1 MDRRKFLAGTGTGI
15 LAGIGLASANPLK
28 ALAESNRTIPGYGV
42 NEANPKP
49 LPTLS
54 NDLTPYTG
62 TWDDVKLRHVLRRA
76 MFGVPYSQF
85 ATAKGLGS
93 MNTVVAKLLEDKP
106 MPTTPG
112 PWLEKL
118 NTVDRSITDPTERQK
133 DLNQKQ
139 RLSRFEFLT
148 VQDWWF
154 DRMLKEEL
162 NIREKMTLMWSNH
175 FVVGYDVIKQPT
187 YMFIYNQMLR
197 KNALGNLKTFVYE
210 MSIDPAMLYY
220 LNGNQNTYQIKN
232 GKTLNNINENF
243 ARELME
249 LFTLGIYD
257 PKTGEKNYTEED
269 IQQAAK
275 ALTGWQPT
283 QTAPFTSQFNPQLHN
298 NETKTFFGQSGNF
311 GLQEI
316 IDIIFAKNGGYNV
329 AYFICEKI
337 YMNFVYWVPNPTVV
351 GAMAEKLVASNWELK
366 PVLESLLQSAHFYDE
381 NVIGAQLKSPFE
393 LMGSL
398 VREFGLVLPPVDASI
413 GTINTGKTDPMGLT
427 VYNDQNP
434 THTYLAQAAGVV
446 LGQDLLNPP
455 NVKGWAGGHA
465 WVNTGTLP
473 TRKSVGYAVLLYPNY
488 FTGNVPRARG
498 VKITFDPMAWA
509 RLIPNADTMSASD
522 ITNALS
528 DQYLSFDLGPI
539 EDGVLESI
547 LMQGFSKPEDF
558 YLQEGKTAG
567 LAQGIALLPEFQLM

>member
-28 ALAESNRTIPGYGV
+28 ALAESNRAIPGYGV

-93 MNTVVAKLLEDKP
+93 MNAVVAKLLEDKP

-112 PWLEKL
+112 TWLEKL
-118 NTVDRSITDPTERQK
+118 NTTDRSLPADERQK
-133 DLNQKQ
+133 DLQNKQ

-162 NIREKMTLMWSNH
+162 SIREKMALMWSNH
-175 FVVGYDVIKQPT
+175 FVVGYDAIKQPT
-187 YMFIYNQMLR
+187 YLFIYNQMLR

-210 MSIDPAMLYY
+210 MSIDPAMLVY
-220 LNGNQNTYQIKN
+220 LNGNQSTYQIKN
-232 GKTLNNINENF
+232 GKTINNINENF

-275 ALTGWQPT
+275 ALSGWQNT
-283 QTAPFTSQFNPQLHN
+283 QTAPFATQLNPLFHN
-298 NETKTFFGQSGNF
+298 NENKTFFGQTGNF

-316 IDIIFAKNGGYNV
+316 IDIIFSKNGGYNV

-366 PVLESLLQSAHFYDE
+366 PVMDALLKSAHFYDE
-381 NVIGAQLKSPFE
+381 NVIGAQLKSPFD

-398 VREFGLVLPPVDASI
+398 VREFGLVLPAVDATI
-413 GTINTGKTDPMGLT
+413 GTIDTGTTDGQG
-427 VYNDQNP
+427 YNIYKDQNP

-488 FTGNVPRARG
+488 FTGNVPRAKG

-509 RLIPNADTMSASD
+509 KQIPNADTMTASE

-528 DQYLSFDLGPI
+528 DQYLAFDLGPI
-539 EDGVLESI
+539 EAGTLAAVI
-547 LMQGFSKPEDF
+547 ANNQGSF
-558 YLQEGKTAG
+558 YLDNGNISVTSQV
-567 LAQGIALLPEFQLM
+567 IALLPEFQLM

>member
-1 MDRRKFLAGTGTGI
+1 MDRRKFLTGTGTGI
-15 LAGIGLASANPLK
+15 LAGIGLASVNPLK
-28 ALAESNRTIPGYGV
+28 VLAESDRAIPGYGI
-42 NEANPKP
+42 NQANAKP

-62 TWDDVKLRHVLRRA
+62 PWNDVKLRHVLRRA

-85 ATAKGLGS
+85 VTAKGLGS
-93 MNTVVAKLLEDKP
+93 MNAVVAKLLEDKP

-118 NTVDRSITDPTERQK
+118 NIVDRSITDPDKKQI
-133 DLNQKQ
+133 DLQNKQ

-154 DRMLKEEL
+154 DRMLKEEM

-187 YMFIYNQMLR
+187 FMFIYNQMLR
-197 KNALGNLKTFVYE
+197 KNALGNLKTFAYE
-210 MSIDPAMLYY
+210 MSTDPAMLYY

-275 ALTGWQPT
+275 ALTGWQPM
-283 QTAPFTSQFNPQLHN
+283 QTAPFASQFVPTLHN
-298 NETKTFFGQSGNF
+298 NETKTFFGQTGNF

-316 IDIIFAKNGGYNV
+316 IDNIFAKNGGYNV

-337 YMNFVYWVPNPTVV
+337 YINFVYWVPNPTVV
-351 GAMAEKLVASNWELK
+351 GVMAEKLIASNWELK
-366 PVLESLLQSAHFYDE
+366 PVVVSLLESAHFYDE
-381 NVIGAQLKSPFE
+381 NVIGAQLKSPFD

-398 VREFGLVLPPVDASI
+398 VREFGLVLPPVDATTGAIPAGVDS
-413 GTINTGKTDPMGLT
+413 NTGYNK
-427 VYNDQNP
+427 YNDPNP
-434 THTYLAQAAGVV
+434 THTYLAQAAGMI

-473 TRKSVGYAVLLYPNY
+473 TRKSVAYAALLYPNY
-488 FTGNVPRARG
+488 FNGNAPRSKG
-498 VKITFDPMAWA
+498 VKIIFDPMSWA
-509 RLIPNADTMSASD
+509 NSIPGAASMTSVD

-528 DQYLSFDLGPI
+528 DQYLSFDLGSI
-539 EDGVLESI
+539 ESGVLESVVS
-547 LMQGFSKPEDF
+547 LGLPKDDF
-558 YLQEGKTAG
+558 YLENGRVAQF
-567 LAQGIALLPEFQLM
+567 AQGIALLPEFQLM

>member
-1 MDRRKFLAGTGTGI
+1 
-15 LAGIGLASANPLK
+15 
-28 ALAESNRTIPGYGV
+28 
-42 NEANPKP
+42 
-49 LPTLS
+49 
-54 NDLTPYTG
+54 
-62 TWDDVKLRHVLRRA
+62 

-85 ATAKGLGS
+85 AAANGLGS
-93 MNTVVAKLLEDKP
+93 MNAVVAKLLEDKP

-118 NTVDRSITDPTERQK
+118 NTVDRSLPDAEREK
-133 DLNQKQ
+133 DLQQKQ

-154 DRMLKEEL
+154 NRMLTEEL
-162 NIREKMTLMWSNH
+162 SIHEKMTLMWSNH
-175 FVVGYDVIKQPT
+175 FVVGFDAVKQPT
-187 YMFIYNQMLR
+187 YMFLYNQMLR
-197 KNALGNLKTFVYE
+197 KNALGNVKTFVYE

-232 GKTLNNINENF
+232 GKTINNINENF

-257 PKTGEKNYTEED
+257 PKTGDKNYTEED

-275 ALTGWQPT
+275 ALTGWQPL
-283 QTAPFTSQFNPQLHN
+283 QTAPFASQLNPLLHN
-298 NETKTFFGQSGNF
+298 NENKTFFGQTGNF

-329 AYFICEKI
+329 AYYICEKI

-351 GAMAEKLVASNWELK
+351 GAMAEKLVTSNWELK
-366 PVLESLLQSAHFYDE
+366 PVLESLLKSAHFYDE
-381 NVIGAQLKSPFE
+381 NVIGAQLKSPFD

-398 VREFGLVLPPVDASI
+398 VREFGLVLPAVDATI
-413 GTINTGKTDPMGLT
+413 GTIDTGTKDGQE
-427 VYNDQNP
+427 YNIYKDQNP
-434 THTYLAQAAGVV
+434 THTYLAQVAGAV

-455 NVKGWAGGHA
+455 NVKGWAGGHS

-488 FTGNVPRARG
+488 FTGNVPRAKG
-498 VKITFDPMAWA
+498 VKVTFDPMAWA
-509 RLIPNADTMSASD
+509 NMIPGASTMTSTD

-528 DQYLSFDLGPI
+528 DQNLSFDLGPI
-539 EDGVLESI
+539 ESGVLESVVS
-547 LMQGFSKPEDF
+547 LGLPKDDF
-558 YLQEGKTAG
+558 YLENGRV
-567 LAQGIALLPEFQLM
+567 AQFAQVLALLPEFQLM